1 MSSKLKNRMGAIS
14 TLASGKMTFSTVR
27 VDASTKMEKFITG
40 AGIPGKE
47 TEPEFPFLTTIHPWL
62 DIKEIILMT

>member
-1 MSSKLKNRMGAIS
+1 MKNRMGAIF
-14 TLASGKMTFSTVR
+14 TLAIGKMTFSTVR

-40 AGIPGKE
+40 VGIPGKGL
-47 TEPEFPFLTTIHPWL
+47 EPEFLFLTTIHLWL